1 MNELPASRMED
12 DRRPLSASGWI
23 APLIVLGYLTAAA
36 GVWLGL
42 WANDWGEI
50 TGTMW
55 AAPSADHWLGTN
67 RLGQDIFSRAV
78 AATATAFEI
87 GLLVALA
94 SSVIGGLLG
103 ALSGHYSGSRLDELI
118 LWLKGTIDAIPFY
131 LLVVAIAFALRGHA
145 MAMHL
150 AMIVAFWTT
159 TARIVRAET
168 MRIGK
173 AGFIEAAR
181 AGGSTPTRIIVRHL
195 LPNLVHVLLVQATL
209 VFVAAIKAE
218 VILSFLGIGVQD
230 SISWGL
236 MLAEAGQDIM
246 AGQHMNFLAA
256 SLGLFGLVMAGSL
269 LADRMQDQLD
279 PRTRQWRTAAIGQR
293 QR

>member
-1 MNELPASRMED
+1 MTRGHAKQMPHRPWRMLRID
-12 DRRPLSASGWI
+12 HI
-23 APLIVLGYLTAAA
+23 AMIVVIAYLAGAL

-42 WANDWGEI
+42 WAINWAEI
-50 TGTMW
+50 TGAMW

-87 GLLVALA
+87 GVLVAVA
-94 SSVIGGLLG
+94 SILIGGLAG
-103 ALSGHYSGSRLDELI
+103 AVAGHFSGSPLDELI

-131 LLVVAIAFALRGHA
+131 LLVIAIAFALKGHT

-159 TARIVRAET
+159 TARVVRAET
-168 MRIGK
+168 IRIGQ
-173 AGFIEAAR
+173 AGFIEAAH
-181 AGGSTPTRIIVRHL
+181 AGGSTPTRIIFRHL
-195 LPNLVHVLLVQATL
+195 LPNLVHVLLIQATL

-218 VILSFLGIGVQD
+218 VVLSFLGIGVQD

-246 AGQHMNFLAA
+246 AGQYMNFLAA
-256 SLGLFGLVMAGSL
+256 SLFLFGLVLAVSL
-269 LADRMQDQLD
+269 LADRLQDRLD
-279 PRTRQWRTAAIGQR
+279 PRTRHLRSVGIE
-293 QR
+293 

>member
-1 MNELPASRMED
+1 MFVVD
-12 DRRPLSASGWI
+12 WI
-23 APLIVLGYLTAAA
+23 APLIVVAYVVAAV

-42 WANDWGEI
+42 WAEGWGEI
-50 TGTMW
+50 TGAMW
-55 AAPSADHWLGTN
+55 AAPSTDHWLGTN
-67 RLGQDIFSRAV
+67 RLGQDILLRAV

-94 SSVIGGLLG
+94 SSMVGGLLG
-103 ALSGHYSGSRLDELI
+103 AVAGHFNGSRLDELI

-131 LLVVAIAFALRGHA
+131 LFVAAVAFAMQGHT

-159 TARIVRAET
+159 TARVVRAET
-168 MRIGK
+168 IRLGQS
-173 AGFIEAAR
+173 GFIEAAR
-181 AGGSTPTRIIVRHL
+181 AGGSTPARVIIRHL
-195 LPNLVHVLLVQATL
+195 LPNLAHVLLVQATL

-218 VILSFLGIGVQD
+218 VVLSFLGIGVQD

-246 AGQHMNFLAA
+246 AGQYLNFLAA
-256 SLGLFGLVMAGSL
+256 TLFLFGLVMAGSL
-269 LADRMQDQLD
+269 LADRMQIRLD
-279 PRTRQWRTAAIGQR
+279 PRTRNHCRAQIR
-293 QR
+293 